1 MGLLEN
7 HLPQQHY
14 QNTHPNNGK
23 YNHYQFVPLSD
34 IISQFMVAYVGDEKI
49 IRKCSRV
56 DVAFHAQRALAELS
70 FDTFKSFKSLE
81 IEVPNSLTLPLPID
95 YINYTKI
102 SKVDSAGIKHPLY
115 PTLGKTSNPQK
126 YQVDDNNQFLFNED
140 GNFISS
146 GELLR
151 NGSLHGGSGNWELNQ
166 NGSSGNA
173 QTVETN
179 IDPTSSSFGDP
190 VTGWFY
196 EKNSIRAYDCP
207 QFQAVRQD
215 NVDIRSG
222 EQYTI
227 TYTISNYSTGTVNFV
242 IIDENGDYT
251 STVERSGNGTYV
263 ETIDANSGGNLIAGG
278 VAASYVPS
286 SIYFQARV
294 VSVPSTTLTNLTIE
308 NISITRVG
316 DEETSTTWKNY
327 KSHTPSENN
336 INDYQDYQNDVYWP
350 NQGRRFGL
358 DPKHAQVNGSYYIDE
373 LRGLINFSSNIS
385 GETVI
390 IDYISDTLGT
400 DDEMQVHKFAEEAMY
415 KSILLAVASNYMY
428 TQQLVPRLKKEKFA
442 AVRQAKLRLSN
453 IKLEELTQIL
463 RGKSKQIK
471 H

>member
-7 HLPQQHY
+7 HVPQQHY

-81 IEVPNSLTLPLPID
+81 IEVSNSLTLPLPID

-140 GNFISS
+140 GDFISS

-151 NGSLHGGSGNWELNQ
+151 NGSFHGGSGNWILNS
-166 NGSSGNA
+166 NGGSGA
-173 QTVETN
+173 GQT
-179 IDPTSSSFGDP
+179 TSVFASGGSISGDP
-190 VTGWFY
+190 EIGWFY
-196 EKNSIRAYDCP
+196 EKNSIRGYALP
-207 QFQAVRQD
+207 QYQSFRQE

-227 TYTISNYSTGTVNFV
+227 TYTISNYSTGTYNAV
-242 IIDENGDYT
+242 IVDENGDYSVT
-251 STVERSGNGTYV
+251 TIRSANGTYT
-263 ETIDANSGGNLIAGG
+263 ETITAGG
-278 VAASYVPS
+278 TTASYP
-286 SIYFQARV
+286 
-294 VSVPSTTLTNLTIE
+294 PLTIE

>member
-7 HLPQQHY
+7 HVPQQHY

-81 IEVPNSLTLPLPID
+81 IEVSNSLTLPLPID

-151 NGSLHGGSGNWELNQ
+151 NGGFHGGSGNWVLNQ
-166 NGSSGNA
+166 TYFTG
-173 QTVETN
+173 
-179 IDPTSSSFGDP
+179 GDIASPNSTTQP
-190 VTGWFY
+190 VSVYPLTTTGVGGEPEQGWFY
-196 EKNSIRAYDCP
+196 ENNTLRAYDIV
-207 QFQAVRQD
+207 QFQGVTQD
-215 NVDIRSG
+215 LTSDILPG
-222 EQYTI
+222 EKYKITI
-227 TYTISNYSTGTVNFV
+227 TVSGYVGGSIRVLLA
-242 IIDENGDYT
+242 DKNGDVANTDDISTNGTHTQTITAGSVGSGDYPANSIMFRQST
-251 STVERSGNGTYV
+251 STTTTKGNYV
-263 ETIDANSGGNLIAGG
+263 
-278 VAASYVPS
+278 
-286 SIYFQARV
+286 
-294 VSVPSTTLTNLTIE
+294 IE
-308 NISITRVG
+308 NISLVKVG

>member
-151 NGSLHGGSGNWELNQ
+151 NGSFHGGSGNWELNQ

-196 EKNSIRAYDCP
+196 EKNSIRAYGCP

-263 ETIDANSGGNLIAGG
+263 ETIDANSGGNLIAGS

-294 VSVPSTTLTNLTIE
+294 VTAPTTLTNLTIE

-442 AVRQAKLRLSN
+442 AVRTAKLRLSN
-453 IKLEELTQIL
+453 LKIEELTQIL
-463 RGKSKQIK
+463 RGKSKWIK

>member
-7 HLPQQHY
+7 HVPQQHY

-81 IEVPNSLTLPLPID
+81 IEVSNSLTLPLPID

-115 PTLGKTSNPQK
+115 PALGKTSNPQK

-140 GNFISS
+140 GDFISS

-151 NGSLHGGSGNWELNQ
+151 NGSFHGGTGNWSLNV
-166 NGSSGNA
+166 GGAGGAA
-173 QTVETN
+173 QT
-179 IDPTSSSFGDP
+179 TSVVAPGSATSGDP
-190 VTGWFY
+190 EVGWFY
-196 EKNSIRAYDCP
+196 EKNSIRAYDIP
-207 QFQAVRQD
+207 EFQTFRQE

-222 EQYTI
+222 EQYTV
-227 TYTISNYSTGTVNFV
+227 TYTISNYQSGSVNVVFV
-242 IIDENGDYT
+242 DENGDYS
-251 STVERSGNGTYV
+251 STPERSANGTYV
-263 ETIDANSGGNLIAGG
+263 ETLNRQGNTLVAGMVAAQFDANVL
-278 VAASYVPS
+278 YV
-286 SIYFQARV
+286 QARV
-294 VSVPSTTLTNLTIE
+294 SAAPTTLTNLTIE

>member
-7 HLPQQHY
+7 HVPQQHY

-81 IEVPNSLTLPLPID
+81 IEVSNSLTLPLPID

-151 NGSLHGGSGNWELNQ
+151 NGSFYGGSGNWELNQ
-166 NGSSGNA
+166 IGSSGNA
-173 QTVETN
+173 QTVTTDT
-179 IDPTSSSFGDP
+179 DPASSSFGDP
-190 VTGWFY
+190 VAGWFY
-196 EKNSIRAYDCP
+196 EKNSIRGYALP
-207 QFQAVRQD
+207 QYQSVRQE

-227 TYTISNYSTGTVNFV
+227 TYTISNYSAGSYNVI

-251 STVERSGNGTYV
+251 STTERSGNGTYT
-263 ETIDANSGGNLIAGG
+263 ETITAGNTT
-278 VAASYVPS
+278 ASYPPS
-286 SIYFQARV
+286 TIYFQARV
-294 VSVPSTTLTNLTIE
+294 ATASTTLTNLTIDD
-308 NISITRVG
+308 ISITRVG

-358 DPKHAQVNGSYYIDE
+358 DPKHAQINGSYYIDE

-453 IKLEELTQIL
+453 IKLEEITQIL
-463 RGKSKQIK
+463 RGKSKHIK

>member
-7 HLPQQHY
+7 HVPQQHY

-140 GNFISS
+140 GDFISS

-151 NGSLHGGSGNWELNQ
+151 NGSFHGGSGNWKLNQ
-166 NGSSGNA
+166 NGSSTAA
-173 QTVETN
+173 QTTTTLVTASN
-179 IDPTSSSFGDP
+179 DPES
-190 VTGWFY
+190 GWFY
-196 EKNSIRAYDCP
+196 EKNSIRGYALP
-207 QFQAVRQD
+207 LFQAVRQE

-227 TYTISNYSTGTVNFV
+227 TYTISNYSAGSYNVV
-242 IIDENGDYT
+242 IIDENGDHS
-251 STVERSGNGTYV
+251 STTLRTANGTYT
-263 ETIDANSGGNLIAGG
+263 ETITAGN
-278 VAASYVPS
+278 VAASYPPS
-286 SIYFQARV
+286 SIYFQTKTDNSASAGLNV
-294 VSVPSTTLTNLTIE
+294 VID
-308 NISITRVG
+308 NISIVRVG